1 MDTSGP
7 SLRLVLGAMAVIVLV
22 LGVAAYWRY
31 TVSENYF
38 AKSLAEMDR
47 QGVQLDVEGCIDAVL
62 EWHGR
67 CEANKPLCDNGIP
80 QVMTHC
86 LVAQDR
92 TLACE
97 ELKAKSESASAQW
110 VYLTCFERDTPCR
123 SKKHCPC
130 ADAYRSLDSFCRH
143 DQRGVAL

>member
-1 MDTSGP
+1 MAI
-7 SLRLVLGAMAVIVLV
+7 LVVVLGF
-22 LGVAAYWRY
+22 AAYWRY

-38 AKSLAEMDR
+38 AESLAEMDDK
-47 QGVQLDVEGCIDAVL
+47 GKQLDTEGCIDAVL
-62 EWHGR
+62 EWHER

-92 TLACE
+92 TNACE
-97 ELKAKSESASAQW
+97 DIDTDASASAQW
-110 VYLTCFERDTPCR
+110 VYMSCYERQSPCR

-130 ADAYRSLDSFCRH
+130 ADAYRALDSFCRH
-143 DQRGVAL
+143 GQKGVAL